1 MIRDSIQGRAWK
13 FGSNVSTDSIAP
25 GRLIS
30 LRANPPEY
38 AKHVLEDNRPDFVQ
52 GVKKDDFI
60 VADRNFGCGSSR
72 EIAPIIIKLAGV
84 GAAAEKDPLPVLPM
98 GVASE
103 IVYTQGSG
111 SHEVDPDPAAS
122 AKLGENE
129 YLGTSTLCMGNEL
142 AVKVK
147 MEGDKIA
154 AIDIVQQQE
163 TAGVGSLALEA
174 LPARIIEA
182 QSTEVDAVAGATVS
196 STALKDAVNN
206 ALAQVK

>member
-1 MIRDSIQGRAWK
+1 MAECLI
-13 FGSNVSTDSIAP
+13 FG
-25 GRLIS
+25 
-30 LRANPPEY
+30 
-38 AKHVLEDNRPDFVQ
+38 Q
-52 GVKKDDFI
+52 
-60 VADRNFGCGSSR
+60 
-72 EIAPIIIKLAGV
+72 LAGV
-84 GAAAEKDPLPVLPM
+84 GAAAEKDPLPALPM

-111 SHEVDPDPAAS
+111 SHEVDPDPAQ
-122 AKLGENE
+122 KVQLGENE

-147 MEGDKIA
+147 MEGGKIA

-163 TAGVGSLALEA
+163 TAGVGSKALEA
-174 LPARIIEA
+174 LPALIIEA

-206 ALAQVK
+206 ALAQAK

>member
-38 AKHVLEDNRPDFVQ
+38 ATHVLEDNRPDFVQ

-84 GAAAEKDPLPVLPM
+84 GAVLSKSFGRIFYRNAINNGM
-98 GVASE
+98 LLIECDTDRIDEGDELFVDVKNRV
-103 IVYTQGSG
+103 IKKVN
-111 SHEVDPDPAAS
+111 DPDFEMPFTLS
-122 AKLGENE
+122 EKEIKIINE
-129 YLGTSTLCMGNEL
+129 GGLLNYIEKYNSL
-142 AVKVK
+142 
-147 MEGDKIA
+147 
-154 AIDIVQQQE
+154 DI
-163 TAGVGSLALEA
+163 
-174 LPARIIEA
+174 
-182 QSTEVDAVAGATVS
+182 
-196 STALKDAVNN
+196 
-206 ALAQVK
+206 